1 LLVPKRQLPA
11 SLGWSFAFGVPNLQI
26 GNPRKTRLTQR
37 SQLNTSIVLNI
48 IWISF
53 FLAAFCTALFKLV
66 FLGDQQVFAQ
76 IMEAMFALSKS
87 AFEISLGLTGV
98 LALWLGIMRIGE
110 KSGFILLLTQSLTP
124 LFSRLM
130 PDVPKGHPALG
141 AIVMNISANA
151 LGLDNAATPLG
162 IKAMQE
168 LQTLNPHPETASN
181 AQILFLVI
189 NTAGVT
195 LFPVTIFTY
204 RAQLGAANPT
214 DVFIPILIA
223 TYVGTMVGLF
233 TVAYVQKI
241 NLLDKVIVAYLGG
254 FTLVVGGILAY
265 FSSLPQQQMLEQSA
279 IISNFILFSLV
290 ITFILG
296 AINKEINAYDAFI
309 EGAKEG
315 FHTAT
320 TIIPYLVAML
330 VAIGVF
336 RASGALDLLAD
347 LARTIVHYFML
358 DDRFVDALPTALMK
372 PFSGSGARAMMI
384 DTMKTMGADSFA
396 GRLSSIVQGS
406 TETTFYVLAIYFG
419 SVGIKHIR
427 HAAACGIIADFAG
440 IVASI
445 FVAYWF
451 FG

>member
-1 LLVPKRQLPA
+1 
-11 SLGWSFAFGVPNLQI
+11 
-26 GNPRKTRLTQR
+26 
-37 SQLNTSIVLNI
+37 VLNI

-53 FLAAFCTALFKLV
+53 FLIAFLTALFKLLI
-66 FLGDQQVFAQ
+66 LGDQQIFSQ
-76 IMEAMFALSKS
+76 IIEALFKLSKS
-87 AFEISLGLTGV
+87 AFEISLGLSGI
-98 LALWLGIMRIGE
+98 LALWLGIMKIGE
-110 KSGFILLLTQSLTP
+110 KSGFIDIITQSLTP

-130 PDVPKGHPALG
+130 PEVPKGHPALG
-141 AIVMNISANA
+141 AIVMNIAANA

-168 LQTLNPHPETASN
+168 LQSLNPKPDTASN

-204 RAQLGAANPT
+204 RAELGAANPT

-223 TYVGTMVGLF
+223 TYVSAMMGLF
-233 TVAYVQKI
+233 SVSLVQKI
-241 NLLDKVIVAYLGG
+241 NLFDKVVLAYLSS
-254 FTLVVGGILAY
+254 FTLVVGGLLAY
-265 FSSLPQQQMLEQSA
+265 FSSLSQAQMLQQSS
-279 IISNFILFSLV
+279 IISNLVIFSL
-290 ITFILG
+290 IICFIVQALYKG
-296 AINKEINAYDAFI
+296 INAYEAFI

-315 FHTAT
+315 FQTA
-320 TIIPYLVAML
+320 ILIVPYLVAML

-347 LARTIVHYFML
+347 LVRVGVHSIGM
-358 DDRFVDALPTALMK
+358 DARFVDALPTALMK

-384 DTMKTMGADSFA
+384 DTMKTHGADSFA
-396 GRLSSIVQGS
+396 GRLASIVQGS

-419 SVGIKHIR
+419 AVGIKRIR
-427 HAAACGIIADFAG
+427 HAAVCGIIADFSG
-440 IVASI
+440 IIAAIV
-445 FVAYWF
+445 VGYWF

>member
-1 LLVPKRQLPA
+1 M
-11 SLGWSFAFGVPNLQI
+11 
-26 GNPRKTRLTQR
+26 
-37 SQLNTSIVLNI
+37 LNI

-53 FLAAFCTALFKLV
+53 FLIAFLTALFKLLI
-66 FLGDQQVFAQ
+66 LGDQQVFAQ
-76 IMEAMFALSKS
+76 IVESLFKLSKS
-87 AFEISLGLTGV
+87 AFEISLGLTGI
-98 LALWLGIMRIGE
+98 LALWLGIMKIGE
-110 KSGFILLLTQSLTP
+110 KSGFIEIITRGLTP

-130 PDVPKGHPALG
+130 PEVPKGHPALG
-141 AIVMNISANA
+141 SIVMNIAANA

-162 IKAMQE
+162 IKAMKE
-168 LQTLNPHPETASN
+168 LQTLNPNPDTATN

-223 TYVGTMVGLF
+223 TYVSAMMGLF
-233 TVAYVQKI
+233 SVSLVQKI
-241 NLLDKVIVAYLGG
+241 NLFDKVVLAYLGG
-254 FTLVVGGILAY
+254 FTLVVGGLLVY
-265 FSSLPQQQMLEQSA
+265 FSSLSQEQMLQQSS
-279 IISNFILFSLV
+279 IISNVVLFSL
-290 ITFILG
+290 IICFIVRAMYKG
-296 AINKEINAYDAFI
+296 INAYDAFI

-315 FHTAT
+315 FQTA
-320 TIIPYLVAML
+320 ILIVPYLVAML

-347 LARTIVHYFML
+347 LVRVGVNSVGM
-358 DDRFVDALPTALMK
+358 DSRFVDALPTALMK

-384 DTMKTMGADSFA
+384 DTMKAHGADSFA
-396 GRLSSIVQGS
+396 GRLASIVQGS

-419 SVGIKHIR
+419 AVGIKRIR
-427 HAAACGIIADFAG
+427 HAAVCGIIADFSG
-440 IVASI
+440 IFAAIV
-445 FVAYWF
+445 VGYWF

>member
-1 LLVPKRQLPA
+1 
-11 SLGWSFAFGVPNLQI
+11 
-26 GNPRKTRLTQR
+26 
-37 SQLNTSIVLNI
+37 VLNI

-66 FLGDQQVFAQ
+66 VLGDQQVFAQ

-110 KSGFILLLTQSLTP
+110 KSGFILLLTKCLTP
-124 LFSRLM
+124 LFARLM
-130 PDVPKGHPALG
+130 PDVPRGHPALG

-162 IKAMQE
+162 IKAMKE
-168 LQTLNPHPETASN
+168 LQSLNPNPETASN

-223 TYVGTMVGLF
+223 TYMGTMAGLF
-233 TVAYVQKI
+233 TVAFVQKI
-241 NLLDKVIVAYLGG
+241 NLLDKVIMAYLGG
-254 FTLVVGGILAY
+254 FTLIVGGILAY
-265 FSSLPQQQMLEQSA
+265 FSGLPQQQMLEQSA
-279 IISNFILFSLV
+279 LISNFILFSLV

-296 AINKEINAYDAFI
+296 AINKGINAYEAFI

-315 FHTAT
+315 FQTAV

-347 LARTIVHYFML
+347 LARAAVHYFML

-384 DTMKTMGADSFA
+384 DTMKTLGADSFA
-396 GRLSSIVQGS
+396 GRLSAIVQGS
-406 TETTFYVLAIYFG
+406 SETTFYVLAIYFG
-419 SVGIKHIR
+419 SVGIKHVR
-427 HAAACGIIADFAG
+427 HAPACGIIADFAG

>member
-1 LLVPKRQLPA
+1 
-11 SLGWSFAFGVPNLQI
+11 
-26 GNPRKTRLTQR
+26 
-37 SQLNTSIVLNI
+37 
-48 IWISF
+48 
-53 FLAAFCTALFKLV
+53 
-66 FLGDQQVFAQ
+66 
-76 IMEAMFALSKS
+76 
-87 AFEISLGLTGV
+87 
-98 LALWLGIMRIGE
+98 
-110 KSGFILLLTQSLTP
+110 
-124 LFSRLM
+124 M

-162 IKAMQE
+162 IKAMKE
-168 LQTLNPHPETASN
+168 LQTLNPDPDTASD

-189 NTAGVT
+189 NTSGVT
-195 LFPVTIFTY
+195 LFPITIFTY

-223 TYVGTMVGLF
+223 TYMSTVGGLLA
-233 TVAYVQKI
+233 VAAVQKI
-241 NLLDKVIVAYLGG
+241 NLLDRVVMAYLGG
-254 FTLVVGGILAY
+254 FTLIVGGLLLY
-265 FSSLPQQQMLEQSA
+265 FSSLPQQLMLQQSA

-290 ITFILG
+290 ISFIFG
-296 AINKEINAYDAFI
+296 AIYKGINAYDAFI

-315 FHTAT
+315 FQTAVL
-320 TIIPYLVAML
+320 IIPYLVAML

-336 RASGALDLLAD
+336 RASGALELLAD
-347 LARTIVHYFML
+347 FARAIVHYFML

-384 DTMKTMGADSFA
+384 DTMKTHGADSFA
-396 GRLSSIVQGS
+396 GRLASIVQGS

-440 IVASI
+440 IIAAI

>member
-1 LLVPKRQLPA
+1 M
-11 SLGWSFAFGVPNLQI
+11 
-26 GNPRKTRLTQR
+26 
-37 SQLNTSIVLNI
+37 
-48 IWISF
+48 
-53 FLAAFCTALFKLV
+53 ALFKLV

-76 IMEAMFALSKS
+76 IMAALFASSKS
-87 AFEISLGLTGV
+87 AFEISIGLTGI

-110 KSGFILLLTQSLTP
+110 KSGFIRLLTQALTP

-130 PDVPKGHPALG
+130 PEVPKNHPALG
-141 AIVMNISANA
+141 AMVMNISANA

-168 LQTLNPHPETASN
+168 LQTLNPNPETANN
-181 AQILFLVI
+181 AQILFLVL
-189 NTAGVT
+189 NTSGVT

-223 TYVGTMVGLF
+223 TYISTLAGLLA
-233 TVAYVQKI
+233 VAFVQKI
-241 NLLDKVIVAYLGG
+241 NLLDKIIMAYLGG
-254 FTLVVGGILAY
+254 FTLLIGGILAY

-279 IISNFILFSLV
+279 SISNFILFSLV

-315 FHTAT
+315 FKTAI

-330 VAIGVF
+330 AAIGVF

-347 LARTIVHYFML
+347 LARAIVHYFRL
-358 DDRFVDALPTALMK
+358 DDRFIDALPTALIK

-384 DTMKTMGADSFA
+384 DTMKTLGADSFA

-419 SVGIKHIR
+419 AVGIKRIR
-427 HAAACGIIADFAG
+427 HAAACGIIADLAG
-440 IVASI
+440 VIASI
-445 FVAYWF
+445 VVTYWF

>member
-1 LLVPKRQLPA
+1 M
-11 SLGWSFAFGVPNLQI
+11 
-26 GNPRKTRLTQR
+26 
-37 SQLNTSIVLNI
+37 LNI
-48 IWISF
+48 IWIF
-53 FLAAFCTALFKLV
+53 FFVAAFFTALFKLL

-76 IMEAMFALSKS
+76 IMTAMFSLSKS
-87 AFEISLGLTGV
+87 AFEISIGLTGV

-110 KSGFILLLTQSLTP
+110 RSGFIQLMTQGLTP

-130 PDVPKGHPALG
+130 PDIPKDHPALG

-151 LGLDNAATPLG
+151 LGLDNAATPMG
-162 IKAMQE
+162 IKAMKE
-168 LQTLNPHPETASN
+168 LQTLNPRPDTASN

-189 NTAGVT
+189 NTSGVT

-204 RAQLGAANPT
+204 RAQLGAVNPT
-214 DVFIPILIA
+214 DVFIPILLA
-223 TYVGTMVGLF
+223 TYMSTLGGLLA
-233 TVAYVQKI
+233 VAFVQKI
-241 NLLDKVIVAYLGG
+241 NLLDKVVMAYLGG
-254 FTLVVGGILAY
+254 LTLLVAGIIGY

-279 IISNFILFSLV
+279 LMSNVILYTLV
-290 ITFILG
+290 VVFILG
-296 AINKEINAYDAFI
+296 AIHKGINAYEAFI
-309 EGAKEG
+309 DGAKEG
-315 FHTAT
+315 FQTAI

-347 LARTIVHYFML
+347 LARYLTSLFMI
-358 DDRFVDALPTALMK
+358 DDRFIDALPTALMK

-419 SVGIKHIR
+419 AVGIKNIR

-440 IVASI
+440 IMAAI

>member
-1 LLVPKRQLPA
+1 M
-11 SLGWSFAFGVPNLQI
+11 
-26 GNPRKTRLTQR
+26 
-37 SQLNTSIVLNI
+37 LNI

-168 LQTLNPHPETASN
+168 LQTLNPNPETASN

-189 NTAGVT
+189 NTSGVT

-223 TYVGTMVGLF
+223 TYMSTLAGLLA
-233 TVAYVQKI
+233 VAFVQKI

-347 LARTIVHYFML
+347 LARYVVHYFML
-358 DDRFVDALPTALMK
+358 DDRFVDALPTALIK

>member
-1 LLVPKRQLPA
+1 M
-11 SLGWSFAFGVPNLQI
+11 
-26 GNPRKTRLTQR
+26 
-37 SQLNTSIVLNI
+37 LNI
-48 IWISF
+48 IWICF

-87 AFEISLGLTGV
+87 AFEIALGLTGV
-98 LALWLGIMRIGE
+98 LTLWLGIMRIGE
-110 KSGFILLLTQSLTP
+110 KSGFIHLLTQSLTP

-168 LQTLNPHPETASN
+168 LQTLNPNPETASN

-223 TYVGTMVGLF
+223 TYMGTMAGLF
-233 TVAYVQKI
+233 AVAFVQKI
-241 NLLDKVIVAYLGG
+241 NLLDKVIMAYLGG
-254 FTLVVGGILAY
+254 FTLIVGGILAY

-290 ITFILG
+290 IAFILG
-296 AINKEINAYDAFI
+296 AINKEINAYEAFI

-347 LARTIVHYFML
+347 LARAAVHYFML
-358 DDRFVDALPTALMK
+358 DDRFVDALPTALIK

-406 TETTFYVLAIYFG
+406 SETTFYVLAIYFG

>member
-1 LLVPKRQLPA
+1 ME
-11 SLGWSFAFGVPNLQI
+11 
-26 GNPRKTRLTQR
+26 
-37 SQLNTSIVLNI
+37 
-48 IWISF
+48 
-53 FLAAFCTALFKLV
+53 ALFS
-66 FLGDQQVFAQ
+66 Q
-76 IMEAMFALSKS
+76 SKS

-98 LALWLGIMRIGE
+98 LTLWLGVMRIGE
-110 KSGFILLLTQSLTP
+110 RSGFIRLLTQFLTP
-124 LFSRLM
+124 LFNRLM

-141 AIVMNISANA
+141 AIAMNISANM

-162 IKAMQE
+162 ITAMKE

-195 LFPVTIFTY
+195 LFPVTILTY

-223 TYVGTMVGLF
+223 TYMSTFTGLLA
-233 TVAYVQKI
+233 VAAVQKI
-241 NLLDKVIVAYLGG
+241 NLLDKVVMAYLVG
-254 FTLVVGGILAY
+254 FSLIVGGLLSY
-265 FSSLPQQQMLEQSA
+265 FMQLPQQEMLAQSA
-279 IISNFILFSLV
+279 LMSNFILFSLV
-290 ITFILG
+290 ITFICG
-296 AINKEINAYDAFI
+296 AIYKKVNAYDAFI
-309 EGAKEG
+309 EGAREG
-315 FHTAT
+315 FQTAVM
-320 TIIPYLVAML
+320 IIPYLVAML

-347 LARTIVHYFML
+347 GARSIVHIFKM

-372 PFSGSGARAMMI
+372 PFSGSGARAMMV
-384 DTMKTMGADSFA
+384 DTMKTHGADSFA

-427 HAAACGIIADFAG
+427 HAATCGIIADFGG
-440 IVASI
+440 IIAAIV
-445 FVAYWF
+445 VAYWF